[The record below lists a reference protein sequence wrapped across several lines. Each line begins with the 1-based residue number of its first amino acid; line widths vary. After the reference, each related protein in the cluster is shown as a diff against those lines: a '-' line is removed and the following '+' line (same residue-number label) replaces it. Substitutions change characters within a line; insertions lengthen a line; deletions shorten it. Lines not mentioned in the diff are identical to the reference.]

1 MAEGRGSSTGA
12 GPVRALLLATGLLAA
27 CGGPLR
33 RVPEAPV
40 GAAATATALPGAQA
54 RAAYLRGE
62 LALARHQPE
71 EALRH
76 FERAALFD
84 PRAAA
89 PRLGQALALEA
100 GGRHAEAR
108 VRLVTALERDPSCV
122 PCAELGQRLDA
133 RLAATPP

>member
-1 MAEGRGSSTGA
+1 MAEGRGR
-12 GPVRALLLATGLLAA
+12 PRLVLLALTLPLASTLA
-27 CGGPLR
+27 GCGGPLR
-33 RVPEAPV
+33 RVPATPT
-40 GAAATATALPGAQA
+40 GAEVATTAQPPGAQA

-62 LALARHQPE
+62 LALARAQPE

-100 GGRHAEAR
+100 AGEHLAAR
-108 VRLVTALERDPSCV
+108 LPLAAALERDPGCGPCV
-122 PCAELGQRLDA
+122 ELGRRLDA
-133 RLAATPP
+133 RAEASPP